1 MDSGKIKSS
10 LWGFVVGDALGV
22 PYEFYT
28 RQKMKLNPAKTMT
41 GGGSWGQLV
50 GTWSDD
56 TSMVLATLDC
66 LSVRYDLTLL
76 GSNFCQWYYLNEYTP
91 HGEVFDCG
99 IQTKAGIKRINS
111 FIKLNQRVTPMPP
124 ETDDKKN
131 GNGSLMRILPFA
143 FYLIDHPIEYRF
155 KVINEVSSLTH
166 SHIRSVISC
175 FIYSELVS
183 ELLTNDNRFSAIQE
197 MQSKVFG
204 FLENRIPTNE
214 LVLFDRIL
222 KSDIINLKEK
232 DIKSGTYVLET
243 LEAVIWCFLRGE
255 NFRES
260 LLTAVNL
267 GGDTDT
273 VAALVGGL
281 AGINFGLENIPRDW
295 VEVLKNKKAILEFID
310 RFLIKCMTIK
320 QLPK

>member
-1 MDSGKIKSS
+1 MNKEKIKSS
-10 LWGFVVGDALGV
+10 ILGFIVGDALGV
-22 PYEFYT
+22 PFEFYT
-28 RQKMKLNPAKTMT
+28 RQKMKLNPAKTMI
-41 GGGSWGQLV
+41 GGGSWGQPG

-56 TSMVLATLDC
+56 TSLVLATLDC

-111 FIKLNQRVTPMPP
+111 FIKVNQRVIPMPP

-143 FYLIDHPIEYRF
+143 FYLNGHSIEDRF
-155 KVINEVSSLTH
+155 KVINDVSSLTH
-166 SHIRSVISC
+166 SHIRSIISC
-175 FIYSELVS
+175 FIYTELVT
-183 ELLTNDNRFSAIQE
+183 ELLTTDNRFSAIQK
-197 MQSKVFG
+197 MQTKVLG
-204 FLENRIPTNE
+204 FLENRIPTTE
-214 LVLFDRIL
+214 LILFDRIL
-222 KSDIINLKEK
+222 KSDISKLKERE
-232 DIKSGTYVLET
+232 IKSGTYVLET
-243 LEAVIWCFLRGE
+243 LEAVIWCFLRGG

-260 LLTAVNL
+260 LLSVVNL

-281 AGINFGLENIPRDW
+281 SGIAYGMEGMPTDW
-295 VEVLKNKKAILEFID
+295 MNQIVKKKEIHSFINS
-310 RFLIKCMTIK
+310 FTNVVIH
-320 QLPK
+320 

>member
-1 MDSGKIKSS
+1 MDKGKIKSS
-10 LWGFVVGDALGV
+10 IWGFIVGDALGV

-41 GGGSWGQLV
+41 GGGSWGQPV

-56 TSMVLATLDC
+56 TSLVLATLDS

-91 HGEVFDCG
+91 HGVVFDCG

-111 FIKLNQRVTPMPP
+111 FIKLNQRVSPLPP

-143 FYLIDHPIEYRF
+143 FYRIDNSIEKRF
-155 KVINEVSSLTH
+155 QIISDVSSLTH

-175 FIYSELVS
+175 FIFTELIA
-183 ELLTNDNRFSAIQE
+183 ELLTSEDKFTATQK
-197 MQSKVFG
+197 MQTKVLS
-204 FLENRIPTNE
+204 FLDNRIPPTE
-214 LVLFDRIL
+214 LVFFERIL
-222 KSDIINLKEK
+222 KSDISILKEK
-232 DIKSGTYVLET
+232 EIKSGTYVLET
-243 LEAVIWCFLRGE
+243 LEAVIWCFLRGQ
-255 NFRES
+255 NFRET
-260 LLTAVNL
+260 LLSAVNL

-273 VAALVGGL
+273 IAALVGGL
-281 AGINFGLENIPRDW
+281 GGMLYGEKGIPDEWINLISQKKKLFPHINSFLNSVHHIP
-295 VEVLKNKKAILEFID
+295 
-310 RFLIKCMTIK
+310 
-320 QLPK
+320 